1 LHWIRRLYD
10 WVLGWA
16 ESPYG
21 AVALFVLAV
30 AESVF
35 FPIPPDVLLIALAL
49 GQRRKALYFGLLC
62 SAGSLCG
69 GMIGYALGH
78 YAWLT
83 PDGFTALAQFFFHNI
98 PGFSEAVYA
107 DLGQRF
113 EEWGFVI
120 IFTAG
125 FTPIPYKLF
134 TVSAGAF
141 DTSFPLFLLASAT
154 SRTARF
160 MLVSILIWRFGEPV
174 RSFVDRYFNWLAI
187 AFAVLLA
194 GGFALL
200 KFLT

>member
-1 LHWIRRLYD
+1 M
-10 WVLGWA
+10 
-16 ESPYG
+16 
-21 AVALFVLAV
+21 ALFAIAV
-30 AESVF
+30 MESIF
-35 FPIPPDVLLIALAL
+35 FPVPPDVLLIALAL
-49 GQRRKALYFGLLC
+49 GQRRRALYYGLIC

-69 GMIGYALGH
+69 GMIGYSLGH

-83 PDGFTALAQFFFHNI
+83 SDGFTAIAQFFFHHI
-98 PGFSEAVYA
+98 SGFSESVYY

-141 DTSFPLFLLASAT
+141 GTSFPLFLLASAT

-160 MLVSILIWRFGEPV
+160 MLVSGLIWRFGEPV
-174 RSFVDRYFNWLAI
+174 RVFIDRYFNWLAI
-187 AFAVLLA
+187 IFAILLI
-194 GGFALL
+194 GGFVTLKLL
-200 KFLT
+200 T

>member
-1 LHWIRRLYD
+1 VRWIRQLYD

-16 ESPYG
+16 ETPYG
-21 AVALFVLAV
+21 TMALFAIAV
-30 AESVF
+30 MESIF
-35 FPIPPDVLLIALAL
+35 FPVPPDVLLIALAL
-49 GQRRKALYFGLLC
+49 GQRKRALYYGLIC

-69 GMIGYALGH
+69 GMIGYSLGH
-78 YAWLT
+78 YMWLT
-83 PDGFTALAQFFFHNI
+83 SDGFTAIAQFFFHHI
-98 PGFSEAVYA
+98 PGFRESVYY

-125 FTPIPYKLF
+125 FTPVPYKLF

-141 DTSFPLFLLASAT
+141 GTSFPLFLLASAT

-160 MLVSILIWRFGEPV
+160 MLVSGLIWRFGEPV
-174 RSFVDRYFNWLAI
+174 RVFIDRYFNWLAVI
-187 AFAVLLA
+187 FAVLLI
-194 GGFALL
+194 GGFATL